1 MITHGAFCVGL
12 DRPDRVR
19 FTVVVWRGRRMREL
33 VIGPY
38 ALVDIV
44 GRRGDSGTAYLDP
57 RIRRV
62 TRGRPGD

>member
-1 MITHGAFCVGL
+1 LELEVDLQMNVG
-12 DRPDRVR
+12 PGSYHVQAMA
-19 FTVVVWRGRRMREL
+19 WRGRREL

-62 TRGRPGD
+62 TRGRLGD